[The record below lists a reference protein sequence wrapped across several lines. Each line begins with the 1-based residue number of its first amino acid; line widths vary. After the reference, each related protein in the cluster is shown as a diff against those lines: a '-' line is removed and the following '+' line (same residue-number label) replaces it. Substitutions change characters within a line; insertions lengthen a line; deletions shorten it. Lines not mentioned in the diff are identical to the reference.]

1 MRYKNFAS
9 AGPWTA
15 LANLLDLQGH
25 RAEDRDIVLGAG
37 LHAMLIQQEETG
49 AYRMGVSLQG
59 PQWYNLYLRPRGWEY
74 MEFAYPKEDAIDF
87 LWPLTM
93 LRLEKPNAM
102 PVDAVYLGDVDE
114 VYSFIPSVSEAA
126 DVDRLEMSREELMD
140 YLPEQVKLGSIRRC
154 GAKEIDRKPLWEAS
168 MANWARLRE
177 EICAFM
183 AQEHMPSEIRDAL
196 DRIFSAPL
204 HAGQTIMRMLGRE
217 EDAKRLEVLHHQV
230 MRAVT
235 SGKTLRLADVMRTEE
250 VLEAIRMLSALTEKE
265 MQGE

>member
-49 AYRMGVSLQG
+49 VYRMGVSLHG
-59 PQWYNLYLRPRGWEY
+59 PQWYNLYLHPRGWEY
-74 MEFAYPKEDAIDF
+74 MEFTYPKEETLDY

-93 LRLEKPNAM
+93 LRLEKPNAIPM
-102 PVDAVYLGDVDE
+102 DVVYLGDIDA

-126 DVDRLEMSREELMD
+126 DVDRLEMSREELLD
-140 YLPEQVKLGSIRRC
+140 YLPEQVKLGSVRRC
-154 GAKEIDRKPLWEAS
+154 VAKEIERKPLWAAS

-183 AQEHMPSEIRDAL
+183 AQEHTPSETRDAL

-204 HAGQTIMRMLGRE
+204 HDGQTIMRLLGLE
-217 EDAKRLEVLHHQV
+217 EDAKKLECLHHQV

-235 SGKTLRLADVMRTEE
+235 SGKALRLADVMRTED
-250 VLEAIRMLSALTEKE
+250 VLEAICMLSVLTEKE